1 MLIEL
6 PVLRDVK
13 LQSPDA
19 QLREAQSQVMDVR
32 KIWASY
38 RSGDFD
44 ERQLLMGLGRQ
55 VLAIAQ
61 PAGAQD
67 SQLMMAEMLTR
78 AVAVTKNEAADAIEA
93 FLAWARDNAIAVVD
107 QVD

>member
-1 MLIEL
+1 MLTEL
-6 PVLRDVK
+6 PILRDVK
-13 LQSPDA
+13 LQTPDA
-19 QLREAQSQVMDVR
+19 QLHEGPSQVMDVR

-55 VLAIAQ
+55 VLAITQ
-61 PAGAQD
+61 PASAQE

-78 AVAVTKNEAADAIEA
+78 AGTVTKNEAADAIEA

-107 QVD
+107 